1 MVISVDLEF
10 NCSIIYLNRDLKD
23 KGDSE
28 DGQAESDVPQQL
40 LSIPDLPPSL
50 LPPPPGGWKVK
61 VDTEWG

>member
-23 KGDSE
+23 KEDSE